1 MVKVAL
7 IGASGLLGRAIAQR
21 LSLQREWQ
29 IVQTA
34 FAHAQAPQVV
44 LDIRDKEAIA
54 RFVADEAPDAI
65 VIAAAERRP
74 DVCENDPA
82 LARALN
88 VDAVRAIAT
97 AAQRHGA
104 WVLSIST
111 DYVFDG
117 TDPPY
122 RHDAPPAPVNAYG
135 RSKLDGERALFDATN
150 LGCVLRLPLLYGPI
164 VSWQESA
171 VTSLVPA
178 IAASASGTS
187 VAARRQKS
195 GQENKAENARQNAE
209 QSTTSARSSRVGEPR
224 PAVMDAWA
232 TRYPTYTPDVAFVI
246 AQMLERHARGEPV
259 CGITQW
265 SGDEPMTKYDIARRL
280 AGALDIDAQLVPQY
294 TPADATPR
302 PRDCHLD
309 SGVLEALGIGRR
321 TPFDVAIRQVLT
333 DFPWRG
339 NAT

>member
-1 MVKVAL
+1 MVKIAL

-21 LSLQREWQ
+21 LSRQTGWQ
-29 IVQTA
+29 VVQTA
-34 FAHAQAPQVV
+34 FARAQAPQVV
-44 LDIRDKEAIA
+44 LDIRDAQA
-54 RFVADEAPDAI
+54 VDRFIDAQAPDAI

-88 VDAVRAIAT
+88 VDAVRAIAR
-97 AAQRHGA
+97 AAHRHRA
-104 WVLSIST
+104 WVLSVST

-117 TDPPY
+117 TQPPY
-122 RHDAPPAPVNAYG
+122 PHDARPTPINAYG
-135 RSKLDGERALFDATN
+135 RSKLEGEQALLESTSM
-150 LGCVLRLPLLYGPI
+150 GCVLRLPLLYGPI
-164 VSWQESA
+164 INWQESA

-178 IAASASGTS
+178 IAASARARAAASTQMQP
-187 VAARRQKS
+187 VAERHAS
-195 GQENKAENARQNAE
+195 PSPAN
-209 QSTTSARSSRVGEPR
+209 RSPR

-232 TRYPTYTPDVAFVI
+232 TRYPTFTPDVACVI
-246 AQMLERHARGEPV
+246 EQMLERHVGGAPV

-280 AGALDIDAQLVPQY
+280 ADALQIDARLTPQY

-309 SGVLEALGIGRR
+309 SSVLEALGIGQR
-321 TPFDVAIRQVLT
+321 TPFDVAIRQVLS

-339 NAT
+339 EAAQTAG